1 MAGAFDIIHFMRRSI
16 SMAARMMCF
25 VLLLV
30 AVSPAEARRR
40 NVEQRVGPPAALR
53 CSRDH
58 LTAFIGRVLLY
69 RRQANRLVLRVR
81 TDEETTENFTL
92 RFGKNEDG
100 SRYFLLR
107 GAAFKAEDWKVIERR
122 AGLLKPGMRA
132 IVWVC
137 DDGSTPV
144 VDWRPAEE

>member
-1 MAGAFDIIHFMRRSI
+1 MADTLYIIHSMRRSI
-16 SMAARMMCF
+16 SVDVLMGCCF
-25 VLLLV
+25 MLLV
-30 AVSPAEARRR
+30 AVSYAEPRRS
-40 NVEQRVGPPAALR
+40 NVAQRVGPPTALR
-53 CSRDH
+53 CPRNH

-69 RRQANRLVLRVR
+69 RRQSNRIVLRVR

-92 RFGKNEDG
+92 RLGKNEDG

-107 GAAFKAEDWKVIERR
+107 GAEFKPDDWKAIERR